1 MALSKLT
8 VAELR
13 TTAMLLGAGWEY
25 DPTDHTFCNT
35 TSFDTSKLI
44 VLDADTMER
53 LYMWTKVH
61 FHRIKAVKDRK
72 LGAVDYIQ
80 FALDRAVERMK
91 HDVEERPIH
100 RQDGGV

>member
-35 TSFDTSKLI
+35 ASVTTDKLV

-53 LYMWTKVH
+53 LNMWAEVH
-61 FHRIKAVKDRK
+61 SYRIKAVKDRK
-72 LGAVDYIQ
+72 LGAVDYVQ

>member
-25 DPTDHTFCNT
+25 DPTDHTFCCT
-35 TSFDTSKLI
+35 TNIVEQTFT
-44 VLDADTMER
+44 VLDADTMEEIEGWSS
-53 LYMWTKVH
+53 YYP
-61 FHRIKAVKDRK
+61 HRSKAVKDRK
-72 LGAVDYIQ
+72 IGAVDYIQ
-80 FALDRAVERMK
+80 FALDRAVERMR